1 MQKLSFQAQIKVREF
16 ALLDKKLLIMASPKL
31 KDGFILID
39 PFSIKGD
46 KKTASTIKG
55 AFKFGKK
62 SMNL

>member
-1 MQKLSFQAQIKVREF
+1 
-16 ALLDKKLLIMASPKL
+16 MASPKL